1 MTTTRRTCGKAS
13 KRWAKERI
21 AAHEVQ
27 AKKTAR
33 AKSTAKV
40 NCQSSLCRFS
50 NCSKREVIEE
60 RLPAPGDEP
69 RAGREP
75 RWFSSTISAGVIRKN
90 PGPFVGGGASTI
102 LETPTGFSNG
112 RCGVKFLNYTCA
124 NREKTNGV
132 PVINGTP
139 SDFCPRAVDP
149 QGKGLTLCGSV
160 RLGVLLEEVE
170 RGRFFCG

>member
-50 NCSKREVIEE
+50 NCSKREEIEV

-69 RAGREP
+69 PAGRGP
-75 RWFSSTISAGVIRKN
+75 PLVSSTITATVNRWK
-90 PGPFVGGGASTI
+90 PWAFVCAGASATF
-102 LETPTGFSNG
+102 E
-112 RCGVKFLNYTCA
+112 
-124 NREKTNGV
+124 
-132 PVINGTP
+132 
-139 SDFCPRAVDP
+139 
-149 QGKGLTLCGSV
+149 
-160 RLGVLLEEVE
+160 
-170 RGRFFCG
+170 

>member
-50 NCSKREVIEE
+50 NCSKREEIEV

-69 RAGREP
+69 PAGREAQ
-75 RWFSSTISAGVIRKN
+75 WVFSTLSVGVIREN
-90 PGPFVGGGASTI
+90 TGAFVSGGPFTI
-102 LETPTGFSNG
+102 FRN
-112 RCGVKFLNYTCA
+112 
-124 NREKTNGV
+124 
-132 PVINGTP
+132 
-139 SDFCPRAVDP
+139 
-149 QGKGLTLCGSV
+149 
-160 RLGVLLEEVE
+160 
-170 RGRFFCG
+170 

>member
-50 NCSKREVIEE
+50 NCSKREEIEV

-69 RAGREP
+69 PAGREP
-75 RWFSSTISAGVIRKN
+75 RWFSSTISAGVIREN

-112 RCGVKFLNYTCA
+112 RGGGKFLNYTCR
-124 NREKTNGV
+124 NLEKKDGV
-132 PVINGTP
+132 PLITRRRLILSAGARRTRRRANPLRRRPPRCP
-139 SDFCPRAVDP
+139 SGGSRAQP
-149 QGKGLTLCGSV
+149 
-160 RLGVLLEEVE
+160 LL
-170 RGRFFCG
+170 R

>member
-50 NCSKREVIEE
+50 NCSKREEIEV

-69 RAGREP
+69 PAGREAP
-75 RWFSSTISAGVIRKN
+75 WFFSTISAGGIREK
-90 PGPFVGGGASTI
+90 PGAFVGGGAST
-102 LETPTGFSNG
+102 TFGTTNWVHKRAGG
-112 RCGVKFLNYTCA
+112 R
-124 NREKTNGV
+124 
-132 PVINGTP
+132 
-139 SDFCPRAVDP
+139 
-149 QGKGLTLCGSV
+149 
-160 RLGVLLEEVE
+160 
-170 RGRFFCG
+170 

>member
-50 NCSKREVIEE
+50 NCSKREEIEV

-69 RAGREP
+69 PAGREP
-75 RWFSSTISAGVIRKN
+75 RWFSSTISAAGIPGN
-90 PGPFVGGGASTI
+90 PGPFFGGGAST
-102 LETPTGFSNG
+102 LLQHPTTLLHPPA
-112 RCGVKFLNYTCA
+112 VPPVPHYTC
-124 NREKTNGV
+124 TH
-132 PVINGTP
+132 P
-139 SDFCPRAVDP
+139 
-149 QGKGLTLCGSV
+149 
-160 RLGVLLEEVE
+160 
-170 RGRFFCG
+170 

>member
-21 AAHEVQ
+21 AAHDVQ
-27 AKKTAR
+27 AKETER

-50 NCSKREVIEE
+50 NCSKREEIEV

-69 RAGREP
+69 PAGREP
-75 RWFSSTISAGVIRKN
+75 RWFSSTISAGVIREN

-112 RCGVKFLNYTCA
+112 RGGGKFLNYTCR
-124 NREKTNGV
+124 NLEMG
-132 PVINGTP
+132 IGGTVARP
-139 SDFCPRAVDP
+139 PLPHHRRTYGAAYRGSAALCPPGR
-149 QGKGLTLCGSV
+149 SV
-160 RLGVLLEEVE
+160 
-170 RGRFFCG
+170 